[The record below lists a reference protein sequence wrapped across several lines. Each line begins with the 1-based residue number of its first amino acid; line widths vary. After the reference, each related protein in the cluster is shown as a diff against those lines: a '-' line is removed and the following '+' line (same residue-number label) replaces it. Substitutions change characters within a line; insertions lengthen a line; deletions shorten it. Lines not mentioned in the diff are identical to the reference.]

1 MYSNRLD
8 AVINGIDKLD
18 EFMISELEL
27 MRISNIEYFYY
38 RSYDFIDTNTLLKV
52 GKNKYLNIKKRNQVE
67 LMVELKK
74 DILGL
79 IKAEEVYVLNQ
90 FVESTRFKTLLEKNE
105 DYKDL
110 FLSFDA
116 EEILK
121 NLILSMREINYI
133 EVSTSFIFSRRDLSI
148 L

>member
-1 MYSNRLD
+1 
-8 AVINGIDKLD
+8 
-18 EFMISELEL
+18 
-27 MRISNIEYFYY
+27 
-38 RSYDFIDTNTLLKV
+38 
-52 GKNKYLNIKKRNQVE
+52 
-67 LMVELKK
+67 MVELKK